1 MSIENLSSFNEYT
14 ENIYVGGSLTTQ
26 VAFLPDP
33 YKCSISAWYRRL
45 VLDKPLGILPPG
57 NWSHRYKFANRIN
70 IPLLANDLPSVTG
83 VLGPF
88 GDLVNFS
95 DKGLYLSW
103 YPTSRTV
110 MSTQE
115 SPPEWDSQYTREQR
129 MAIFRASFEE
139 WEMRCTAL
147 AKLQFDE
154 KDVDPDG
161 AVIYALGTTD
171 VDDSASGLHDRYDIG
186 IQTKGRYHSLDT
198 GKYTL
203 MPFWGVAIADRLDGI
218 K

>member
-1 MSIENLSSFNEYT
+1 
-14 ENIYVGGSLTTQ
+14 
-26 VAFLPDP
+26 
-33 YKCSISAWYRRL
+33 
-45 VLDKPLGILPPG
+45 
-57 NWSHRYKFANRIN
+57 
-70 IPLLANDLPSVTG
+70 
-83 VLGPF
+83 
-88 GDLVNFS
+88 
-95 DKGLYLSW
+95 
-103 YPTSRTV
+103 
-110 MSTQE
+110 
-115 SPPEWDSQYTREQR
+115 
-129 MAIFRASFEE
+129 
-139 WEMRCTAL
+139 MRCTAL

-203 MPFWGVAIADRLDGI
+203 MPFWGVAMADRLDGI